1 MSLKEAMRGRFMN
14 ELREVHLAFE
24 ENILGKWVATF
35 VKPENYIT
43 GYSML
48 KCGDDYVAIQSKYDD
63 NPWDFSKE
71 YFDSFTIEE
80 FDDCLIITA
89 PRKEYIYK
97 DVKLVYRFD
106 TELDNAW
113 DGLF

>member
-1 MSLKEAMRGRFMN
+1 MRKDAIRYNMGSELK
-14 ELREVHLAFE
+14 EVHLLFE

-43 GYSML
+43 GYSIL
-48 KCGDDYVAIQSKYDD
+48 KCGDDYIAMQSKYND
-63 NPWDFSKE
+63 NPWSFSKE
-71 YFDSFTIEE
+71 YIDTFTIEE

-97 DVKLVYRFD
+97 DVRLVYRYD
-106 TELDNAW
+106 EEVDNSW

>member
-1 MSLKEAMRGRFMN
+1 MSLGKVVKGRRMS
-14 ELREVHLAFE
+14 EIKEVHLAFE

-35 VKPENYIT
+35 VKPEDYVK

-48 KCGDDYVAIQSKYDD
+48 KCGEDYVAIQSKFDD
-63 NPWDFSKE
+63 NPWDFSKD
-71 YFDSFTIEE
+71 YYNSFTIEE

-97 DVKLVYRFD
+97 DVKLAYRYDSWNGF
-106 TELDNAW
+106 L
-113 DGLF
+113 

>member
-35 VKPENYIT
+35 VKPENYIK
-43 GYSML
+43 GYSTL
-48 KCGDDYVAIQSKYDD
+48 KCGDDYIAIQSKYDD
-63 NPWDFSKE
+63 NPWNFSKD
-71 YFDSFTIEE
+71 YNSFTIEE

-97 DVKLVYRFD
+97 DVKLLYRYD
-106 TELDNAW
+106 VEIDDDWNA
-113 DGLF
+113 LF

>member
-1 MSLKEAMRGRFMN
+1 MSLSEIKIARHMN
-14 ELREVHLAFE
+14 ELKEVHLLFE

-43 GYSML
+43 GYSIL
-48 KCGDDYVAIQSKYDD
+48 NCGDDYVAIQSKYDD
-63 NPWDFSKE
+63 NPWNFSKE
-71 YFDSFTIEE
+71 YIGTFTIEE

-97 DVKLVYRFD
+97 DVKLVYRYD
-106 TELDNAW
+106 EEHDNSC